1 MTTFAFSIQNR
12 VGGRV
17 ELCIGKFVRQ
27 RKQLGKINSFM
38 VKASHLSRKDASKS
52 TRRKIFFL
60 SSFSPPQLFCF
71 GNWRMLLE
79 DSTSERRGR
88 NFADCIFAI
97 PLQEKDSFK
106 EMFLAKEAK
115 VAFPPMP
122 HWLQQQT

>member
-1 MTTFAFSIQNR
+1 MGMGLI
-12 VGGRV
+12 
-17 ELCIGKFVRQ
+17 IP
-27 RKQLGKINSFM
+27 
-38 VKASHLSRKDASKS
+38 
-52 TRRKIFFL
+52 FFTHVCP
-60 SSFSPPQLFCF
+60 FPTFCF

>member
-60 SSFSPPQLFCF
+60 SSFSPNFSA
-71 GNWRMLLE
+71 LE
-79 DSTSERRGR
+79 IGGCCSKTSERRGR

>member
-27 RKQLGKINSFM
+27 RKQLGKIKFVHGESFASQQKRC
-38 VKASHLSRKDASKS
+38 VKIHSSKNLL
-52 TRRKIFFL
+52 KFVF
-60 SSFSPPQLFCF
+60 PQLFCF